1 MRRAIIFGEDYGHEV
16 VAKTLLLRMAKA
28 KDICIEASVRS
39 CRGGYGRM
47 MGELGEFTAELTA
60 GRDYL
65 PDLLL
70 VATDADC
77 KGITART
84 QEVMSCVPEEL
95 HSFTSCLIPDPHVER
110 WLLLDSQA
118 FKAILGIGCQAPDAK
133 CERYRY
139 KKLLREAVARCG
151 VTPQLGGLE
160 YAEDLVLAMDI
171 DRVAQ
176 ADTSFRNA
184 VSGIRHFLVKWSMEK
199 QGKDNI

>member
-16 VAKTLLLRMAKA
+16 VAKTLLLRMAEA
-28 KDICIEASVRS
+28 EDISIEASVRS

-47 MGELGEFTAELTA
+47 MDELREFTEELKAE
-60 GRDYL
+60 RHYL

-70 VATDADC
+70 VATDANC
-77 KGITART
+77 KGITTRT

-95 HSFTSCLIPDPHVER
+95 HSFTSCMIPDPHVER
-110 WLLLDSQA
+110 WLLLDSRA
-118 FKAILGIGCQAPDAK
+118 FKSILGCGCQAPDAK
-133 CERYRY
+133 CERHRY
-139 KKLLREAVARCG
+139 KKLLREAVANAG

-176 ADTSFRNA
+176 SDTSFGKTVA
-184 VSGIRHFLVKWSMEK
+184 DIRRFLMQWNMEE
-199 QGKDNI
+199 Q

>member
-28 KDICIEASVRS
+28 EGVCIDTSVWS
-39 CRGGYGRM
+39 CRGGYGKM
-47 MGELGEFTAELTA
+47 MNELREFTEELKA
-60 GRDYL
+60 GRHYL

-70 VATDADC
+70 IATDADC

-84 QEVMSCVPEEL
+84 QEVMSCVPEAL

-118 FKAILGIGCQAPDAK
+118 FKSILGLGCQAPDAK

-139 KKLLREAVARCG
+139 KKLLREAVASCG

-160 YAEDLVLAMDI
+160 YAE
-171 DRVAQ
+171 
-176 ADTSFRNA
+176 
-184 VSGIRHFLVKWSMEK
+184 GISS
-199 QGKDNI
+199 